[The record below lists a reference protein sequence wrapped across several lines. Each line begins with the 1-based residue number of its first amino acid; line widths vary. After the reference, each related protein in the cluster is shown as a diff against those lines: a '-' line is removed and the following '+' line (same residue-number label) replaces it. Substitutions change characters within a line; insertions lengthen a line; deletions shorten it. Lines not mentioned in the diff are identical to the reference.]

1 MTRAPMIVPYRRYD
15 PDAQAEQSQW
25 DPHKDADHSLCVA
38 AFQTLV
44 KHYPGHFWRVR
55 ADSKQGIAQIQI
67 HQLMG
72 DTLWWNIRLD
82 ESSNH
87 NDFRLA
93 VIRGGGEILER
104 YALPRTAMD
113 LDQFLEVRAQT
124 PERHGV
130 NTPMPEGD
138 LRVFA
143 PKEITVTSQVEGTG
157 ENMSY
162 AMPDEAD
169 AA

>member
-1 MTRAPMIVPYRRYD
+1 MTRAPSIIPYRQYD
-15 PDAQAEQSQW
+15 PNLESAISNW
-25 DPHKDADHSLCVA
+25 DPHKEADHGLCMA

-44 KHYPGHFWRVR
+44 KHFPGHFWRVR

-67 HQLMG
+67 NQLMG

-82 ESSNH
+82 ETANH

-93 VIRGGGEILER
+93 VMRGGGEILER
-104 YALPRTAMD
+104 YGLARSGMD
-113 LDQFLEVRAQT
+113 VDKFLEARAMT
-124 PERHGV
+124 PNRPGIKD
-130 NTPMPEGD
+130 PIPEGD
-138 LRVFA
+138 LRVFNSA
-143 PKEITVTSQVEGTG
+143 VKPAAQVEGTG

-162 AMPDEAD
+162 ATPPEAD